1 MENRWVVAVHG
12 GAGAMRNMASTKET
26 AYRKGLFDATK
37 AAAKC
42 LEHSGSAVE
51 ACVEAVVCMEQS
63 LIFNAG
69 RGCCL
74 NADGEIEADA
84 AVMRADDMSIGAL
97 TAALGVTNAVT
108 LAEAIR
114 TLSPH
119 SFLAGEGVTRF
130 AKAHGITVEQL
141 EPAETKL
148 AEYQKL
154 RRREGQG
161 SMPAT
166 AEQLE
171 RFGGTHDEGD
181 TVGAVALDSTGE
193 LAVAVSTGGL
203 WMKHPGRVGD
213 SPLPG
218 SGFWAEPDVGVA
230 TATGTGEFIMR
241 SLLSGKVVQ
250 KMSQGD
256 SVESA
261 VQSALHEIGT
271 RFGPGKA
278 GLVALSKTGNIAM
291 FFDTQGMGRAIQW
304 AGLES
309 PLVAVWP
316 NEGVSFFQPFLRLRG
331 ETT

>member
-1 MENRWVVAVHG
+1 MKGRWVVAVHG
-12 GAGAMRNMASTKET
+12 GAGAMRNMASTKES
-26 AYRKGLFDATK
+26 AYRKGLFDATQ
-37 AAAKC
+37 AAARC
-42 LEHSGSAVE
+42 LEQSGSAVE
-51 ACVEAVVCMEQS
+51 ACVEAVVCMERS
-63 LIFNAG
+63 SIFNAG

-74 NADGEIEADA
+74 NADGQIEADA
-84 AVMRADDMSIGAL
+84 AVMRAADMSIGAV
-97 TAALGVTNAVT
+97 TAALDVTNAVT
-108 LAEAIR
+108 VAAGIR

-130 AKAHGITVEQL
+130 AKAQGITIERFK
-141 EPAETKL
+141 PAQTKL

-154 RRREGQG
+154 RRREGEG
-161 SMPAT
+161 SMPET

-181 TVGAVALDSTGE
+181 TVGAVALDSNGE

-218 SGFWAEPDVGVA
+218 SGFWAEPNVGVA

-250 KMSQGD
+250 KMGEGS

-261 VQSALHEIGT
+261 TQGALDEIGA

-278 GLVALSKTGNIAM
+278 GLVALDKTGDVAM
-291 FFDTQGMGRAIQW
+291 FFDTQGMGRAVQW
-304 AGLES
+304 SGLDA

-316 NEGVSFFQPFLRLRG
+316 KEKLHFFQPFRRPNG
-331 ETT
+331 AAR